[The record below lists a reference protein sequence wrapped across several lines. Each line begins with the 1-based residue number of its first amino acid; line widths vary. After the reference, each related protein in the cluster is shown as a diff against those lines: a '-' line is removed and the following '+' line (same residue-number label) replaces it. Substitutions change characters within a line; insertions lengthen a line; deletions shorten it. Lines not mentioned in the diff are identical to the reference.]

1 MHPDRRLRVAWAF
14 GGIDYD
20 PTSRTFSKPVDV
32 IMGLPTHDDHVGGRL
47 VIGRDLKLYLTIGD
61 QGSNF
66 GGKPLQRESRA
77 GPSHAESGQR
87 G

>member
-1 MHPDRRLRVAWAF
+1 M
-14 GGIDYD
+14 
-20 PTSRTFSKPVDV
+20 DV

-66 GGKPLQRESRA
+66 GGNRCNANHAQDLPTQSQVKAQRLVQLS
-77 GPSHAESGQR
+77 GQDPSTESGR
-87 G
+87 LDS